1 MADQEK
7 DLRRRA
13 TILNEIEDRQKRI
26 QALVERGAVSQE
38 LLNKFTVIQEEKIKK
53 AGDELK

>member
-13 TILNEIEDRQKRI
+13 TILNEIEDRQRRI
-26 QALVERGAVSQE
+26 QALIDQGAVSQQ
-38 LLNKFTVIQEEKIKK
+38 LLNRFSAIQEEKIKE
-53 AGDELK
+53 AANELK

>member
-26 QALVERGAVSQE
+26 QALVERGAVSQA
-38 LLNKFTVIQEEKIKK
+38 LQVHLVDRHRVTKCS
-53 AGDELK
+53 